1 MACKGGEENKEEN
14 GIDIQEEAI
23 VDVDTMSLKLQ
34 TFQKQLLCN
43 GKLKA
48 IQKAELMCPNQGTM
62 LEKVLV
68 VNGQHVGKGVVLA
81 IADMNEKSQALDKA
95 KHDLE
100 RSKVELQDKLIGL
113 GYDSNLSNVPADVLK
128 RMEITSGYYS
138 AKFALE
144 SAEKALADCR
154 LVAPFSGRIANLEA
168 HAFQQGSKFCT
179 LIDDSSFDVEFQILE
194 AELSFV
200 TKGQKVKIS
209 PFVNKD
215 AEYEGVVEEINPT
228 IDDKGQCK
236 TTSAEVLEIDIVPL
250 ARVVGTRGDSL
261 HILCLLSKWVLVDG
275 DDARVGQR
283 GHIGSRDERV
293 GQWCSIVGLGSRC
306 IAQVAC
312 Q

>member
-48 IQKAELMCPNQGTM
+48 VQKAELMCPNQGTM

-138 AKFALE
+138 SKFQLE
-144 SAEKALADCR
+144 SAKKALADCK

-168 HAFQQGSKFCT
+168 HAF
-179 LIDDSSFDVEFQILE
+179 
-194 AELSFV
+194 
-200 TKGQKVKIS
+200 
-209 PFVNKD
+209 
-215 AEYEGVVEEINPT
+215 
-228 IDDKGQCK
+228 
-236 TTSAEVLEIDIVPL
+236 
-250 ARVVGTRGDSL
+250 L
-261 HILCLLSKWVLVDG
+261 HVD
-275 DDARVGQR
+275 R
-283 GHIGSRDERV
+283 
-293 GQWCSIVGLGSRC
+293 
-306 IAQVAC
+306 
-312 Q
+312 